1 MSVKLIKS
9 ATRITKR
16 MIRRAYPVKVFYPD
30 WNNVL
35 GTNFPWKKESLPLT
49 DRPRILFANVGGH
62 SEAATLESLLAV
74 ALSLRG
80 ARVDIL
86 LCDEVLPACE
96 RCGIDWVLSL
106 GSFMR
111 HGPKKDACPTCFAPA
126 YEMFKSMGVT
136 VRRYS
141 EFLSADD
148 FLLADRVANSIP
160 AKEIGEYAV
169 SNFPVGEHAL
179 AGALRFYARGD
190 LNGEVHGEAVLRRY
204 LKGSLLTAS
213 AISTL
218 FDQSDYSCVVAHHG
232 IYVPQGLVGAV
243 ARQKNVRVVNW
254 TIAYRKQT
262 FIFSH
267 GDTYHHTM
275 MSEPVEN
282 WEGIQWTHE
291 IELEL
296 MDYLK
301 SRWDGSMDWIS
312 FNRNPE
318 NDLRIIAQDLG
329 IDFAK
334 PCVGLLTNVIWDAQL
349 HYPSNVFHSMI
360 EWLLET
366 IRYFASRPDL
376 QLIVRVHPAEVTGAI
391 RSRQLAEEE
400 IKRAFSTLP
409 RNVFIIPPNS
419 PVSTYATMLQCNA
432 AIIYGTKTGIEL
444 TSLGIPV
451 IVAGE
456 AWIRNKGITLDATSV
471 AEYTSLLDRL
481 PFAGRLSDSEIERA
495 RKYAYHFFFRRM
507 IPLENMVPAGWP
519 RYVLKVDGLDDLLP
533 GKDPGLDV
541 ICDGI
546 MRGAEFIYPAER
558 LRAKHPELPLF
569 RSEAIEGSN
578 LAYNHANRVT

>member
-1 MSVKLIKS
+1 MSEKLIKS
-9 ATRITKR
+9 ARRITKR
-16 MIRRAYPVKVFYPD
+16 MIRRAYPVRVFYPD
-30 WNNVL
+30 WSNIL
-35 GTNFPWKKESLPLT
+35 GTDFPWEKESLPLS
-49 DRPRILFANVGGH
+49 DKPRILFANVGGH

-74 ALSLRG
+74 ALTLRG
-80 ARVDIL
+80 AKVDIL

-96 RCGIDWVLSL
+96 RCGIDWVVSV

-126 YEMFKSMGVT
+126 YEMFRSMGVT

-141 EFLSADD
+141 EFLSEDNFRSAEQI
-148 FLLADRVANSIP
+148 ANSIP
-160 AKEIGEYAV
+160 MQDIGDCV
-169 SNFPVGEHAL
+169 ISNFPVGEHAL

-190 LNGEVHGEAVLRRY
+190 LKGEPHGETVLRRY

-213 AISTL
+213 ALSTL
-218 FDQSDYSCVVAHHG
+218 FDQADYACVVAHHG

-275 MSEPVEN
+275 MSEPVKN
-282 WEGIQWTHE
+282 WEDIQWTDE
-291 IELEL
+291 IEKEL
-296 MDYLK
+296 MDYLN

-312 FNRNPE
+312 FNRSPE
-318 NDLRIIAQDLG
+318 NDLKIIAHELG
-329 IDFAK
+329 IDFSK

-349 HYPSNVFHSMI
+349 HYPSNVFHNII

-366 IRYFASRPDL
+366 VRYFASRPDL

-400 IKRAFSTLP
+400 IKRAFPTLP
-409 RNVFIIPPNS
+409 RNVFIIPPAS
-419 PVSTYATMLQCNA
+419 SVSTYATMLQCNA

-444 TSLGIPV
+444 ASQGIPV

-456 AWIRNKGITLDATSV
+456 AWIRNKGITFDATSV
-471 AEYTSLLDRL
+471 AEYRSLLDRL
-481 PFAGRLSDSEIERA
+481 PFEDRLSDHEIKRA

-533 GKDPGLDV
+533 GKNLGLDV

-546 MRGAEFIYPAER
+546 MRGAEFIYPAEH
-558 LRAKHPELPLF
+558 LRVEHPRLPLLT
-569 RSEAIEGSN
+569 SEAVK
-578 LAYNHANRVT
+578 A